1 MNVEYETQVFK
12 HITLANNNLPTPS
25 SNQFHVIKDNRQ
37 QHKRI
42 DEERIAM
49 VAKMSY
55 TSSFHIKGRR
65 RMECWYQVILVFN
78 HNAIIA
84 SSQPMLG
91 N

>member
-1 MNVEYETQVFK
+1 VFK
-12 HITLANNNLPTPS
+12 HITLPNNNLPTPS
-25 SNQFHVIKDNRQ
+25 SNQFHVTKDNHR
-37 QHKRI
+37 QHKKI
-42 DEERIAM
+42 DEEKIAM
-49 VAKMSY
+49 VAKMNY

-84 SSQPMLG
+84 SSQPMLA